1 MQGGAKGFRNPMARF
16 CVINFVSLIK
26 YKWGFGVEI
35 GAGNVI
41 SRELVDGF

>member
-26 YKWGFGVEI
+26 YKWAKRAEKG
-35 GAGNVI
+35 
-41 SRELVDGF
+41 RKWR